1 MLRDDLRQLSDEL
14 ISNHPNIDNGG
25 CCVVAAFV
33 GEHLQQLGIP
43 VRIAC
48 GNYYRSPNLD
58 AIRRTC
64 NRHWRNN
71 QRGVLPKDAWV
82 SNGVDLAHVLVE
94 FKENGRWY
102 TFDATNGPSTIKH
115 HWSNSPWNKC
125 RGFMTVE
132 EAQSLWREEH
142 GWCEDFNR
150 RQIPTVKARIKK
162 FFKFVDPISNS

>member
-1 MLRDDLRQLSDEL
+1 MWSLPLLVS
-14 ISNHPNIDNGG
+14 ISNNWAFL
-25 CCVVAAFV
+25 CVLPVAITTGVRTWMLFV
-33 GEHLQQLGIP
+33 EH
-43 VRIAC
+43 ATA
-48 GNYYRSPNLD
+48 N
-58 AIRRTC
+58 
-64 NRHWRNN
+64 WRNN